1 MGVPL
6 VSGNFKDYKGCMLY
20 ALTLHF
26 NQDVNVLSL
35 TERAAERA
43 YALSVA
49 FAGGGGGQWGDDEEE
64 ETEEDE
70 GTGGKQRVVFPWKEP
85 QYPCEG
91 TY

>member
-6 VSGNFKDYKGCMLY
+6 VSANCQAYKGCMLY

-35 TERAAERA
+35 TERAAEGA

-64 ETEEDE
+64 HMEEDE
-70 GTGGKQRVVFPWKEP
+70 ETRASNEWCSRGRSP
-85 QYPCEG
+85 QYPCQR